1 MVDLLHIRKQHS
13 FHAKNHVLSAPFQ
26 MNPVPMKDWSFYDED
41 PFGDD
46 HDGPHSRDHSDS
58 DFEDEDF
65 GSKKKKGKAKGGKA
79 KGVRTGKLLNLVG
92 LIHQRCHL
100 KNVSSRSEWVGNPNF
115 FFRGSLLMNNS
126 SPRETFLSILMPI
139 C

>member
-1 MVDLLHIRKQHS
+1 MQRKIPHR
-13 FHAKNHVLSAPFQ
+13 VLFALFQ

-100 KNVSSRSEWVGNPNF
+100 KNVSSRSEWVGNQNF
-115 FFRGSLLMNNS
+115 SFRGIAPN
-126 SPRETFLSILMPI
+126 E
-139 C
+139 